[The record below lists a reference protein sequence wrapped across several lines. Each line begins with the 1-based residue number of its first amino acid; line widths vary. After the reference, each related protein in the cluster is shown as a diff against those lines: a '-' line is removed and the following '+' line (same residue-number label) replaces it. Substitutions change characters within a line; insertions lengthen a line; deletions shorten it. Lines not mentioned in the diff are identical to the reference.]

1 MRQEILKKLLETT
14 PEEQYIMVSD
24 SASHQDLYS
33 KSGRFIVERRLL
45 SDSVFG
51 ESTASFCLKAH
62 PRFREVAVHTHDFI
76 EIMYICSGSITHM
89 FGNSKVVLTEGDV
102 LVIGKNSL
110 HSILTTEKNDIGINL
125 IISHEL
131 FENLIQSIRL
141 DSELNMNIFS
151 ELLGGNNAT
160 YCVFHAG
167 NNVAVNNIMENLI
180 HSVICSDETD
190 SYTLKESL
198 KLLICYLSSI
208 NARDS
213 AQINNGSY
221 EDKTKK
227 KIINYIKTSYASA
240 TLTEAADMLGLS
252 PTYLS
257 RWICQNFSLSFKE
270 LLMNERFQVARE
282 LLANTNM
289 SIGDIIF
296 YIGYENTS
304 YFHKEFKKRYGMTPK
319 AFRREYQ
326 NKIV

>member
-14 PEEQYIMVSD
+14 PEEQYILVKD
-24 SASHQDLYS
+24 GASHQDLYS

-45 SDSVFG
+45 SDIVFG
-51 ESTASFCLKAH
+51 EATASFCLKAH
-62 PRFREVAVHTHDFI
+62 PRFKEVAMHTHDFI
-76 EIMYICSGSITHM
+76 EIMYICSGSITHV
-89 FGNSKVVLTEGDV
+89 FGNSYVELHEGDL
-102 LVIGKNSL
+102 LVIGKNAG
-110 HSILTTEKNDIGINL
+110 HAILNSGKNDIGINL

-141 DSELNMNIFS
+141 DSELDVNIFS
-151 ELLGGNNAT
+151 ELLGGNDAA
-160 YCVFHAG
+160 YCVFHTD
-167 NNVAVNNIMENLI
+167 NNLSVSNIMENLI
-180 HSVICSDETD
+180 YSVICSDDTD
-190 SYTLKESL
+190 SYTLRESL
-198 KLLICYLSSI
+198 KLLLCHLSSI
-208 NARDS
+208 NKRDS

-227 KIINYIKTSYASA
+227 KIINYIKTSYGSA

-270 LLMNERFQVARE
+270 LLMNERFSVARE

-296 YIGYENTS
+296 HIGYENTS
-304 YFHKEFKKRYGMTPK
+304 YFHKEFKKRHGVTPK
-319 AFRREYQ
+319 SFRREHQ
-326 NKIV
+326 NKKT